1 MDKEK
6 QKYVAGFMM
15 DYRMDRF
22 IVIDK
27 DGKSFGPGIRMR
39 LQPPGG
45 KIGKVL
51 RNVGDPYIDENYS
64 RGMSPSGLVVLG
76 EVETQRQQLV
86 DENPHEAMSREFEE
100 ETGVGID
107 KKRWH
112 CFMIKEYQEAKL
124 YFFAIFVNPMELDY
138 VLEKSRTNVNS
149 KEGEIKII
157 DFIDIFFDP
166 HLFTFDTSVI
176 AQFIRVEMLKGFFTK
191 LDPEGVNSAYKN

>member
-1 MDKEK
+1 MYKEK
-6 QKYVAGFMM
+6 VNYVAGFMM

-27 DGKSFGPGIRMR
+27 AGKNFGPGIKMR

-45 KIGKVL
+45 KIKKIWNRGTMSKAFEA
-51 RNVGDPYIDENYS
+51 GDRIEYPEELQELPVTITN
-64 RGMSPSGLVVLG
+64 
-76 EVETQRQQLV
+76 
-86 DENPHEAMSREFEE
+86 ENPHEAMSREFEE

-107 KKRWH
+107 KKRWQ

-124 YFFAIFVNPMELDY
+124 YFFATFVSPNELQYVFDKAQASAPNP
-138 VLEKSRTNVNS
+138 
-149 KEGEIKII
+149 EGPIKIV
-157 DFIDIFFDP
+157 DLIDIFFDP

-176 AQFIRVEMLKGFFTK
+176 VQFIKVEMLKGFFTK